1 MERVCRTDENLGPVL
16 RRGDGERFDDGLA
29 MNLLRFST
37 AGSVDDGKSTLI
49 GRLLYDAKSIFEDQY
64 DSLVRTTAR
73 RGGVGGNV
81 DALMDDGVAV
91 DLALLTDGLVAEREQ
106 GITIDVAYR
115 YFATPER
122 KFIIAD
128 TPGHEQYT
136 RNMVTGASTADLTI
150 VLVDAKKGVLPQS
163 RRHAAIAGL
172 LGIRHVVFAIN
183 KMDLVDYDEG
193 RFDDLKRELEAIAAR
208 LGLRDVRCIPLSALR
223 GDMVVERGDRLGW
236 YRGPTLLEHLEAVD
250 VSPPIGLPLRFP
262 VQLVSRPGLP
272 GTYVRGYMGRIESGT
287 VRVGD
292 RVVALPSGRETTVTD
307 IVTLDGTLN
316 IAAAPQSVTLLLA
329 DELDIS
335 RGDLIAHAASS
346 TTPPAVVK
354 SFEAMVCWM
363 DASPMAVNGRYLIK
377 HTTRTTKAIIDGV
390 VSKLDVASLE
400 SRDVVEG
407 ATALSMNEIG
417 RVRFR
422 TRDALMTDPYREN
435 HATGAF
441 IVIDEVTNHTVAAG
455 MMVAA

>member
-1 MERVCRTDENLGPVL
+1 
-16 RRGDGERFDDGLA
+16 

-64 DSLVRTTAR
+64 HNLVRTTAR

-81 DALMDDGVAV
+81 GEVMDDGIAV

-163 RRHAAIAGL
+163 RRHAAVASL
-172 LGIRHVVFAIN
+172 LGIRDVVFAIN
-183 KMDLVDYDEG
+183 KMDLVDYSET
-193 RFDDLKRELEAIAAR
+193 RFEALRGELEGIAKR
-208 LGLRDVRCIPLSALR
+208 LALTRVACIPVSALK

-236 YRGPTLLEHLEAVD
+236 YTGPTLLQHLESVD
-250 VSPPIGLPLRFP
+250 VDAPTGRPFRFP
-262 VQLVSRPGLP
+262 VQLVSRPGIP
-272 GTYVRGYMGRIESGT
+272 GAYVRGYMGRIESGSIAT
-287 VRVGD
+287 GD
-292 RVVALPSGRETTVTD
+292 RVVVQPGGRETTVTGL
-307 IVTLDGTLN
+307 VTLDGTLRE
-316 IAAAPQSVTLLLA
+316 AKAPQSVTLLLA
-329 DELDIS
+329 DEIDVS
-335 RGDLIAHAASS
+335 RGDLIARADA
-346 TTPPAVVK
+346 PARPVRA
-354 SFEAMVCWM
+354 FEAMLCWM
-363 DASPMAVNGRYLIK
+363 DAEPLSTRGRYVIK
-377 HTTRTTKAIIDGV
+377 HTTRTTRAIVDGV
-390 VSKLDVASLE
+390 VSKLDIATLASHHA
-400 SRDVVEG
+400 EG
-407 ATALSMNEIG
+407 STLAMNEIG
-417 RVRFR
+417 RVRLR
-422 TRDALMTDPYREN
+422 VRDPLIADAYAEN
-435 HATGAF
+435 RATGAF

-455 MMVAA
+455 MIVALDRDA

>member
-1 MERVCRTDENLGPVL
+1 
-16 RRGDGERFDDGLA
+16 

-49 GRLLYDAKSIFEDQY
+49 GRLLFDAKSIFEDQY
-64 DSLVRTTAR
+64 NALVRTTAR

-81 DALMDDGVAV
+81 QEVMDDGVAV
-91 DLALLTDGLVAEREQ
+91 DLALLTDGLLAEREQ

-163 RRHAAIAGL
+163 RRHAAIAAL
-172 LGIRHVVFAIN
+172 LGIRHVVFAVN
-183 KMDLVDYDEG
+183 KMDLVDYDEA
-193 RFDDLKRELEAIAAR
+193 RFVALHGELEAIAR
-208 LGLRDVRCIPLSALR
+208 KLGLHDVQCIPVSALR

-236 YRGPTLLEHLEAVD
+236 YRGPTLLQHLEAVD
-250 VSPPIGLPLRFP
+250 VTPPRHAPLRFP

-272 GTYVRGYMGRIESGT
+272 GTYVRGYMGRIESGR

-292 RVVALPSGRETTVTD
+292 RVVVQPNGRETTVVG
-307 IVTLDGTLN
+307 IVTLDGTLS
-316 IAAAPQSVTLLLA
+316 AAEAPQSITLLLA
-329 DELDIS
+329 DEIDIS
-335 RGDLIAHAASS
+335 RGDLI
-346 TTPPAVVK
+346 TRVETPARAVK
-354 SFEAMVCWM
+354 TFDAMVCWM
-363 DASPMAVNGRYLIK
+363 DTAPMATNGRYLVK
-377 HTTRTTKAIIDGV
+377 HTTRTTKALIDAV
-390 VSKLDVASLE
+390 VSKLDIATLE
-400 SRDVVEG
+400 SHEVAHDDG
-407 ATALSMNEIG
+407 SAGLSMNEIA

-422 TRDALMTDPYREN
+422 TRDPLLVDAYAQDK
-435 HATGAF
+435 ATGAF
-441 IVIDEVTNHTVAAG
+441 IVIDEVTNHTVAGG
-455 MMVAA
+455 MILPAAEAE

>member
-1 MERVCRTDENLGPVL
+1 
-16 RRGDGERFDDGLA
+16 

-49 GRLLYDAKSIFEDQY
+49 GRLLFDAKSIFEDQY
-64 DSLVRTTAR
+64 NALVKTTAR

-81 DALMDDGVAV
+81 DAVMDDGVAV
-91 DLALLTDGLVAEREQ
+91 DLALLTDGLMAEREQ

-163 RRHAAIAGL
+163 RLHAAIAGL

-183 KMDLVDYDEG
+183 KMDLVDYSQA
-193 RFDDLKRELEAIAAR
+193 RFDALRAELEGIATK
-208 LGLRDVRCIPLSALR
+208 LGLVDVQCIPMSALR
-223 GDMVVERGDRLGW
+223 GDMVVERGDRLNW
-236 YRGPTLLEHLEAVD
+236 YRGPTLLQHLEAVD
-250 VSPPIGLPLRFP
+250 VSVPREAPFRFP

-272 GTYVRGYMGRIESGT
+272 EAYVRGYMGRVESGV

-292 RVVALPSGRETTVTD
+292 RVVVQPSGRETTVTA
-307 IVTLDGTLN
+307 IVTLDGTLKE
-316 IAAAPQSVTLLLA
+316 AEAPQSITLLLA
-329 DELDIS
+329 DEVDIS
-335 RGDLIAHAASS
+335 RGDLITRVATPAA
-346 TTPPAVVK
+346 AVK
-354 SFEAMVCWM
+354 SFDAMVCWM
-363 DASPMAVNGRYLIK
+363 DAEPMAANGRYLIK
-377 HTTRTTKAIIDGV
+377 HTTRTTKALIDGIA
-390 VSKLDVASLE
+390 SKLDITTLE
-400 SRDVVEG
+400 SHPADG
-407 ATALSMNEIG
+407 AGLAMNEIA

-422 TRDALMTDPYREN
+422 TRDALMTDAYADN
-435 HATGAF
+435 KATGAF

-455 MMVAA
+455 MIVREAAS

>member
-1 MERVCRTDENLGPVL
+1 
-16 RRGDGERFDDGLA
+16 

-64 DSLVRTTAR
+64 DALVRTTAR

-81 DALMDDGVAV
+81 DALMDDGIAV

-163 RRHAAIAGL
+163 RRHAAIAAL

-183 KMDLVDYDEG
+183 KMDLVDYDER
-193 RFDDLKRELEAIAAR
+193 RFETLRAEIVDIATR
-208 LGLRDVRCIPLSALR
+208 LGLDDVRCIPMSALR
-223 GDMVVERGDRLGW
+223 GDMVVERGTHLDW
-236 YRGPTLLEHLEAVD
+236 YSGPTLLAHLEAVD
-250 VSPPIGLPLRFP
+250 VSPPTGLPWRFP

-272 GTYVRGYMGRIESGT
+272 EVYVRGYMGRIESGR

-292 RVVALPSGRETTVTD
+292 RVIVQPGGRETTVAS
-307 IVTLDGTLN
+307 IVTLDGTLSE
-316 IAAAPQSVTLLLA
+316 AAAPQSVTLLLA
-329 DELDIS
+329 DEIDIS
-335 RGDLIAHAASS
+335 RGDLIAHASS
-346 TTPPAVVK
+346 PATVAK
-354 SFEAMVCWM
+354 NIEAMVCWM
-363 DASPMAVNGRYLIK
+363 DAAPMARNGRYLVK

-400 SRDVVEG
+400 SRDAED
-407 ATALSMNEIG
+407 ASLTMNEIG
-417 RVRFR
+417 RVRLR
-422 TRDALMTDPYREN
+422 LRDPLLVDAYADN
-435 HATGAF
+435 KATGAF

-455 MMVAA
+455 MIVSA

>member
-1 MERVCRTDENLGPVL
+1 
-16 RRGDGERFDDGLA
+16 

-49 GRLLYDAKSIFEDQY
+49 GRLLFDAKSIFEDQY

-81 DALMDDGVAV
+81 DAVMDDGIAV

-183 KMDLVDYDEG
+183 KMDLVDYDEA
-193 RFDDLKRELEAIAAR
+193 RFDQLKYELEGIAGK
-208 LGLRDVRCIPLSALR
+208 LGLRDVQCIPLSALR

-236 YRGPTLLEHLEAVD
+236 YRGPTLLEHLEGVD
-250 VSPPIGLPLRFP
+250 VSPPTGLPLRFP

-287 VRVGD
+287 VRIGD
-292 RVVALPSGRETTVTD
+292 RVVAQPSGRETTVTD
-307 IVTLDGTLN
+307 IVTLDGTLQT
-316 IAAAPQSVTLLLA
+316 AAAPQSVTLLLA

-335 RGDLIAHAASS
+335 RGDLIAHAASTATATSSS
-346 TTPPAVVK
+346 TPSPATAVK

-363 DASPMAVNGRYLIK
+363 DASPMAANGRYLIK
-377 HTTRTTKAIIDGV
+377 HTTRTTKTIVDGV
-390 VSKLDVASLE
+390 VSKLDVATLE
-400 SRDVVEG
+400 SRDVDPEER
-407 ATALSMNEIG
+407 APSLSMNEIA

-422 TRDALMTDPYREN
+422 TRDALMVDAYRDN

-455 MMVAA
+455 MVVA

>member
-1 MERVCRTDENLGPVL
+1 
-16 RRGDGERFDDGLA
+16 

-49 GRLLYDAKSIFEDQY
+49 GRLLFDAKSIFEDQY
-64 DSLVRTTAR
+64 NALVKTTAR

-81 DALMDDGVAV
+81 DAVMDDGVAV
-91 DLALLTDGLVAEREQ
+91 DLALLTDGLMAEREQ

-163 RRHAAIAGL
+163 RRHAAIASL
-172 LGIRHVVFAIN
+172 LGIRHVVFAVN
-183 KMDLVDYDEG
+183 KMDLVDYDEA
-193 RFDDLKRELEAIAAR
+193 RFATLRAELVDIAAK
-208 LGLRDVRCIPLSALR
+208 LGLVDAQCIPMSALR

-236 YRGPTLLEHLEAVD
+236 YRGPTLLQHLESVD
-250 VSPPIGLPLRFP
+250 VSIAREAPFRFP
-262 VQLVSRPGLP
+262 VQLVSRPGLSDA
-272 GTYVRGYMGRIESGT
+272 YVRGYMGRIESGV

-292 RVVALPSGRETTVTD
+292 RVVVQPGGRTTAVTA
-307 IVTLDGTLN
+307 IVTLDGTLRE
-316 IAAAPQSVTLLLA
+316 AEAPQSVTLLLA
-329 DELDIS
+329 DEVDIS
-335 RGDLIAHAASS
+335 RGDLLARVDA
-346 TTPPAVVK
+346 PARVVK
-354 SFEAMVCWM
+354 DFEAMVCWM
-363 DASPMAVNGRYLIK
+363 DATPMAANGRYLIK
-377 HTTRTTKAIIDGV
+377 HTTKTTKALVDAV
-390 VSKLDVASLE
+390 VSKLDIATLE
-400 SRDVVEG
+400 SHDADG
-407 ATALSMNEIG
+407 PSLAMNEIA

-422 TRDALMTDPYREN
+422 TRDALMVDDYADDK
-435 HATGAF
+435 ATGAF

-455 MMVAA
+455 MIVGTERA

>member
-1 MERVCRTDENLGPVL
+1 
-16 RRGDGERFDDGLA
+16 

-64 DSLVRTTAR
+64 DSLVKTTAR

-81 DALMDDGVAV
+81 DAVMDDGVAV

-172 LGIRHVVFAIN
+172 LGIRHVVFAVN
-183 KMDLVDYDEG
+183 KMDLVDYDEA
-193 RFDDLKRELEAIAAR
+193 RFTALRDELEDVAR
-208 LGLRDVRCIPLSALR
+208 RTGLSNALCIPMSALR
-223 GDMVVERGDRLGW
+223 GDMVVERGSRLDW
-236 YRGPTLLEHLEAVD
+236 YRGPTLLAHLESVD
-250 VSPPIGLPLRFP
+250 VSSPVDLPFRFP
-262 VQLVSRPGLP
+262 VQLVSRPGVA
-272 GTYVRGYMGRIESGT
+272 GAYVRGYLGRIESGS
-287 VRVGD
+287 VRTGD
-292 RVVALPSGRETTVTD
+292 RVVVQPGGRETTIAD
-307 IVTLDGTLN
+307 IVTLDGALSE
-316 IAAAPQSVTLLLA
+316 AAAPQSVTLLLA
-329 DELDIS
+329 DEVDVS
-335 RGDLIAHAASS
+335 RGDLIAHASS
-346 TTPPAVVK
+346 PAPVVRQ
-354 SFEAMVCWM
+354 FDAMVCWM
-363 DASPMAVNGRYLIK
+363 DVEPMHPNGRYLIK
-377 HTTRTTKAIIDGV
+377 QTTRTTKAIVDAV
-390 VSKLDVASLE
+390 VEKLDVSTLETRAASGE
-400 SRDVVEG
+400 SL
-407 ATALSMNEIG
+407 AMNEIARLRI
-417 RVRFR
+417 RVRDPLAA
-422 TRDALMTDPYREN
+422 DAYATNR
-435 HATGAF
+435 ATGAF

-455 MMVAA
+455 MVLGGGAP

>member
-1 MERVCRTDENLGPVL
+1 
-16 RRGDGERFDDGLA
+16 

-64 DSLVRTTAR
+64 SALVKTTAR

-91 DLALLTDGLVAEREQ
+91 DLALLTDGLMAEREQ

-150 VLVDAKKGVLPQS
+150 VLVDARKGVLPQT

-172 LGIRHVVFAIN
+172 LGIRHVTFAIN

-193 RFDDLKRELEAIAAR
+193 RFEALRAELEGIASR
-208 LGLRDVRCIPLSALR
+208 LHLRDVHCIPMSALR
-223 GDMVVERGDRLGW
+223 GDMVVERGDRLDW
-236 YRGPTLLEHLEAVD
+236 YHGPTLLQHLETVD
-250 VSPPIGLPLRFP
+250 VTAPTDAALRFP

-272 GTYVRGYMGRIESGT
+272 DAYVRGYMGRVESGV
-287 VRVGD
+287 VRIGD
-292 RVVALPSGRETTVTD
+292 RVVVQPGGRETDVTA
-307 IVTLDGTLN
+307 IVTLDGTLQE
-316 IAAAPQSVTLLLA
+316 ACAPQSITLLLA
-329 DELDIS
+329 DEIDIS
-335 RGDLIAHAASS
+335 RGDLITHVA
-346 TTPPAVVK
+346 TPARPVK
-354 SFEAMVCWM
+354 AFDAMVCWM
-363 DASPMAVNGRYLIK
+363 DAAPMAANGRYLIK
-377 HTTRTTKAIIDGV
+377 HTTRTTKALIDAV
-390 VSKLDVASLE
+390 VSRLDIATLE
-400 SRDVVEG
+400 SRDAVDAG
-407 ATALSMNEIG
+407 LSMNEIA

-422 TRDALMTDPYREN
+422 TRDPLLVDAY
-435 HATGAF
+435 
-441 IVIDEVTNHTVAAG
+441 
-455 MMVAA
+455 